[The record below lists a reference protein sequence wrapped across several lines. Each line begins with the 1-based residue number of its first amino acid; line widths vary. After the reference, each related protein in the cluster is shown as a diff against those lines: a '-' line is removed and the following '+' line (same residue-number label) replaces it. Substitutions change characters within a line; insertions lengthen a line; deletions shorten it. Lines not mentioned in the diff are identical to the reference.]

1 MISKYIFLTKVRIA
15 AKRQQLDPVEAIRI
29 QDASSLMTGD
39 GCSVIGLTDHCGE
52 TLS

>member
-15 AKRQQLDPVEAIRI
+15 AKRQQLDSVEAIRI
-29 QDASSLMTGD
+29 LDASSVIAGD
-39 GCSVIGLTDHCGE
+39 GCSVIGLTVHCGE